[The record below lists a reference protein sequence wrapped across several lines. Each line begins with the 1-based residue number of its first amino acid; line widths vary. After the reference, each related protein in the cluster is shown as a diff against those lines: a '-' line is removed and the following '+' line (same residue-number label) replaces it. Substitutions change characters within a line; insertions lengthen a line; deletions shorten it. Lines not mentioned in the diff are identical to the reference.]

1 MFFFT
6 NLRKLP
12 RAMRSH
18 RTMKCRR
25 FLGVIILILV
35 ITLSI
40 SHLIRNTPKAAAQP
54 YHSNATTPASGP
66 IKSWGALNKTTESIM
81 SALMSPKSLI
91 PSAINQIQNSTSKDN
106 TITRTNVGTTR
117 VSDIQVIL
125 LSHQILASKDFIHI
139 YSSNPYQITKANVI
153 AKLPCDANLESQ
165 VNLLMGNL
173 TSLAPVKL
181 AIVKELS
188 RPGYMCMYSAEIPSY
203 ERISTPHGS
212 SPITDIVLINHT
224 TSKIILINT
233 STIVIGVNEIM
244 PLPVIR

>member
-12 RAMRSH
+12 RTMRSH
-18 RTMKCRR
+18 RTMKCGR

-54 YHSNATTPASGP
+54 YHGNAANPASGP
-66 IKSWGALNKTTESIM
+66 IKGWGALNNTTESIM
-81 SALMSPKSLI
+81 SAFMSPKSLI

-106 TITRTNVGTTR
+106 TITRTNVGTIR

-125 LSHQILASKDFIHI
+125 LSHQILASKDFIRI
-139 YSSNPYQITKANVI
+139 YSSNPYQIVKANVI

-173 TSLAPVKL
+173 TSLTPVKL

-188 RPGYMCMYSAEIPSY
+188 RPGYMCMYSAEIPPY
-203 ERISTPHGS
+203 DRISTPHRS